1 MVIETAMT
9 SIWCTQGSTTCV
21 SSKLSSQEAIA
32 LSQRRAFGW
41 RDLQRMVMHLVME
54 ICSRLD
60 PPRPLLT
67 FCAILNLEI
76 PLKMLKRAGA
86 GTHKYA
92 SGLRI
97 YKVMLTTSHWE
108 SEVISLLEVPN
119 YSTCIIWLIVLAF
132 NFERFWFVVH
142 CFSCFFW
149 LCVLLSV
156 CNLLC

>member
-1 MVIETAMT
+1 MVYARFNDVCVIKAVKP
-9 SIWCTQGSTTCV
+9 GSHRPVTKKSLWV
-21 SSKLSSQEAIA
+21 KRSSKNGYAPCHGNLFATWSP
-32 LSQRRAFGW
+32 G
-41 RDLQRMVMHLVME
+41 
-54 ICSRLD
+54 
-60 PPRPLLT
+60 PLLT

-119 YSTCIIWLIVLAF
+119 YSTCIIWLCLHLILNA
-132 NFERFWFVVH
+132 FWFLVH

-156 CNLLC
+156 CNLLLDPTFLPLHGG